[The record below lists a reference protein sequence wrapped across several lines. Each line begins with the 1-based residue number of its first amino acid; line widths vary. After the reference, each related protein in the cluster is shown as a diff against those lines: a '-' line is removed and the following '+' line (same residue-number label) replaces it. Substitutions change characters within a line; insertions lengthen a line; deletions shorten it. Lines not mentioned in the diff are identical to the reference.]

1 MKKNKILVAFLII
14 FVVISLL
21 LGGYIF
27 YDKVLKNKS
36 ENPKNP
42 ETDKKDYV
50 TDLINVKKEIKY
62 NGTCLENTSFIT
74 ANVSLPKINID
85 KPNAKKLNN
94 QIENE
99 FKDIIDESK
108 KDETN
113 KAFINS
119 SYKSIVRDNIIYL
132 DVERDLSIGC
142 TSGGGFRKN
151 YFYDIENDKILS
163 MEEGFKEA
171 GYSLDDLQMAAYKTW
186 TFEYTC
192 DNGEVKLIDQG
203 ISPWDVTFDM
213 CVKNTCGCGLKFVK
227 ENIIP
232 YYYSQCA

>member
-1 MKKNKILVAFLII
+1 MKDNKILVAFLII

-36 ENPKNP
+36 ENPKNS
-42 ETDKKDYV
+42 ETEKKDYI

-85 KPNAKKLNN
+85 KPNAKKLND

-132 DVERDLSIGC
+132 DVERSLSIGC
-142 TSGGGFRKN
+142 SSGGGFRKN
-151 YFYDIENDKILS
+151 YFYDIKNDKILS

-171 GYSLDDLQMAAYKTW
+171 GYNLDDLQMAAYKSW

-192 DNGEVKLIDQG
+192 ENNEVKLIDQG
-203 ISPWDVTFDM
+203 SSPWDVTFDM
-213 CVKNTCGCGLKFVK
+213 CVKNTCGCGLEFVK
-227 ENIIP
+227 ENLIP